1 MVKPV
6 IVDAKDHMLGR
17 LASVVAKQLLNGR
30 KVVVVRC
37 DLLCVSGSSELL
49 LWPNFNHLIHI
60 SHWLVMR
67 NKIKYHHFLRKR
79 TYTNPKQGPFHWRAP
94 CKMFRRVVSWKFWT
108 LNNNFEYYL
117 TRFYEFLPFILL
129 TNTCIY
135 W

>member
-49 LWPNFNHLIHI
+49 L
-60 SHWLVMR
+60 
-67 NKIKYHHFLRKR
+67 
-79 TYTNPKQGPFHWRAP
+79 
-94 CKMFRRVVSWKFWT
+94 
-108 LNNNFEYYL
+108 
-117 TRFYEFLPFILL
+117 
-129 TNTCIY
+129 
-135 W
+135 